1 MKELK
6 TRGGRKVVAIGE
18 ESLLT
23 MDRLHEML
31 DRFDTDPRIVSV
43 SLYPGNGEAK
53 FTRATGPA
61 GPVTLITT
69 ELELTGELTAWAEQL
84 SNRGFWHDWY
94 VLPDRDVKT
103 AEIQIPAPDLDQ
115 RELTDPSSSSFH
127 DADARTQPKTLTI
140 AIDVTWL
147 GPHQTGAQVLTT
159 AAIEALATNPRI
171 SSITLVGLKELPGYA
186 EHLTELAGVTLETS
200 TDDTKPADIIW
211 YPNQIDHRVDIGSA
225 RQLGRRIVTTYL
237 DLIAYDIPRYHG
249 STEGW
254 AAYRS
259 LQRRVALSVDGI
271 TTISADVAKRLYQEV
286 PLLQTKRIKPI
297 PLGLDHL
304 TAPSQ
309 GEQANSQ
316 PIEIP
321 QGLGSKQFLLVL
333 GNDFSHKNRDIA
345 IEAWQLVLQQGI
357 QCDLVLAG
365 LHVKSSSSK
374 DREDV
379 LLKSHT
385 DLRGKV
391 FELGHVTDEVR
402 QWLLANAAVAVYP
415 SSAEGFG
422 FVPYEAAIFGTPSTF
437 TEFGPLAELTRVT
450 TGPKSWSPQEYAAD
464 IERLLTDGI
473 FARQR
478 VATLQEVITE
488 LTWERFATELTDFFF
503 YISAMPPV
511 LTSAIGSGTGDT
523 AALASVLNS
532 KVWRASE
539 KARRVKNK
547 FTRN

>member
-6 TRGGRKVVAIGE
+6 TRGGRKVIAVGQ

-23 MDRLHEML
+23 MDRLQNML

-43 SLYPGNGEAK
+43 SIYPGSRDAH

-61 GPVTLITT
+61 GLATLITT
-69 ELELTGELTAWAEQL
+69 ESELVGELTDWAEQL

-94 VLPDRDVKT
+94 VLPDRDVKA
-103 AEIQIPAPDLDQ
+103 AESQFPDPELDQ
-115 RELTDPSSSSFH
+115 RERTDPSSSQFH
-127 DADARTQPKTLTI
+127 DADSRTEPKTLRI

-159 AAIEALATNPRI
+159 AAIEALAANPKI
-171 SSITLVGLKELPGYA
+171 ASIRLIGLKELPGYA
-186 EHLTELAGVTLETS
+186 EHLTELSGVTLESAAVDTS
-200 TDDTKPADIIW
+200 PADVIW
-211 YPNQIDHRVDIGSA
+211 YPNQIDQRVDIGGA

-249 STEGW
+249 SEQGW

-304 TAPSQ
+304 TAPTQ
-309 GEQANSQ
+309 AEQIRIQ
-316 PIEIP
+316 PMEIP
-321 QGLGSKQFLLVL
+321 QGLGVKPFLLVL

-345 IEAWQLVLQQGI
+345 IQAWQLVLQQGI

-365 LHVKSSSSK
+365 LHVKSSSS
-374 DREDV
+374 REREEV
-379 LLKSHT
+379 LLKKHA

-391 FELGHVTDEVR
+391 FELGHVSDEVR

-422 FVPYEAAIFGTPSTF
+422 FVPYEAAVFGTPSTF
-437 TEFGPLAELTRVT
+437 TAFGPLAELTRVT
-450 TGPKSWSPQEYAAD
+450 TGPKNWSPEDYATD
-464 IERLLTDGI
+464 IAQLLTNAI
-473 FARQR
+473 FAQQR
-478 VATLQEVITE
+478 VASLQEVIAD
-488 LTWERFATELTDFFF
+488 LTWEKFATELTDFFF

-511 LTSAIGSGTGDT
+511 LTSAIGSTAGDT

-547 FTRN
+547 FTRD

>member
-6 TRGGRKVVAIGE
+6 TRGGRKVIAVGQ

-23 MDRLHEML
+23 MDRLQNML

-43 SLYPGNGEAK
+43 SIYPGSRDAH

-69 ELELTGELTAWAEQL
+69 ELELTGELSDWAEER
-84 SNRGFWHDWY
+84 SSRGFWHDWY
-94 VLPDRDVKT
+94 VLADRDVKT
-103 AEIQIPAPDLDQ
+103 AESQLPDPQLDQ
-115 RELTDPSSSSFH
+115 RERTDPSSSQFH
-127 DADARTQPKTLTI
+127 ETDARPEPKTLTI

-159 AAIEALATNPRI
+159 AAIEALAANPKI
-171 SSITLVGLKELPGYA
+171 SSIRLIGLKELPGYA
-186 EHLTELAGVTLETS
+186 EHLTEISGVTLESDEEGTN
-200 TDDTKPADIIW
+200 PADVIW
-211 YPNQIDHRVDIGSA
+211 YPNQIDQRVDIGSA

-249 STEGW
+249 SEQGW

-304 TAPSQ
+304 SAPSAS
-309 GEQANSQ
+309 ETTNIH
-316 PIEIP
+316 PMDIP
-321 QGLGSKQFLLVL
+321 AGLGSKPFLLVL
-333 GNDFSHKNRDIA
+333 GNDFSHKNRDLA
-345 IEAWQLVLQQGI
+345 IQAWQLVLQQGI

-365 LHVKSSSSK
+365 LHVKSSSSR
-374 DREDV
+374 DREEV
-379 LLKSHT
+379 LLKKHT

-391 FELGHVTDEVR
+391 FELGHVSDEVR
-402 QWLLANAAVAVYP
+402 QWLLANSAVALYP

-422 FVPYEAAIFGTPSTF
+422 FVPYEAAVFGTPSTF
-437 TEFGPLAELTRVT
+437 TTFGPLAELTRVT
-450 TGPKSWSPQEYAAD
+450 TGPKNWSPEDYATD
-464 IERLLTDGI
+464 LVQLLTDAD
-473 FARQR
+473 FAGQR
-478 VATLQEVITE
+478 VATLQQVIAG
-488 LTWERFATELTDFFF
+488 LTWERFATELTEFFF

-511 LTSAIGSGTGDT
+511 LTSAVGSATGDT

-547 FTRN
+547 LTRN

>member
-6 TRGGRKVVAIGE
+6 TRGGRKVIALGL

-23 MDRLHEML
+23 MDRLQNML

-43 SLYPGNGEAK
+43 SIYPGSRDAH

-61 GPVTLITT
+61 GPATLITT
-69 ELELTGELTAWAEQL
+69 EIELTGEIADWAEQL

-103 AEIQIPAPDLDQ
+103 AETQLPIPDLDQ
-115 RELTDPSSSSFH
+115 RERTDPSSSQFH
-127 DADARTQPKTLTI
+127 DGDQRNEPKTLTI

-159 AAIEALATNPRI
+159 AAVEALAANPRI
-171 SSITLVGLKELPGYA
+171 SSIRLTGLKELPGYA
-186 EHLTELAGVTLETS
+186 EHLTELTGVSIKANE
-200 TDDTKPADIIW
+200 DNAEPADIIW
-211 YPNQIDHRVDIGSA
+211 YPNQIDQRVDIGSA

-249 STEGW
+249 STDGW

-304 TAPSQ
+304 AAPTQSEQ
-309 GEQANSQ
+309 GRVQ
-316 PIEIP
+316 PKDIP
-321 QGLGSKQFLLVL
+321 QGLGNKPFLLVL
-333 GNDFSHKNRDIA
+333 GNDFRHKNRDIA
-345 IEAWQLVLQQGI
+345 IQAWQLVLQQGI

-374 DREDV
+374 DQEEV
-379 LLKSHT
+379 LLKSHA

-391 FELGHVTDEVR
+391 FELGHVSDEVR
-402 QWLLANAAVAVYP
+402 QWLLANAAVGVYP

-422 FVPYEAAIFGTPSTF
+422 FVPYEAAVFGTPSTF
-437 TEFGPLAELTRVT
+437 TSFGPLAELTGVT
-450 TGPKSWSPQEYAAD
+450 TGPKSWSPQEYATD
-464 IERLLTDGI
+464 IAQLLTDGN
-473 FARQR
+473 FANER
-478 VATLQEVITE
+478 VGTLQQVIAN
-488 LTWERFATELTDFFF
+488 LTWEKFATELTDFFF
-503 YISAMPPV
+503 YISAKPPV

-539 KARRVKNK
+539 KARRVKKK

>member
-6 TRGGRKVVAIGE
+6 TRGGRKVIAVGQ

-23 MDRLHEML
+23 MDRLQNML

-43 SLYPGNGEAK
+43 SIYPGSRDAH

-61 GPVTLITT
+61 GLATLITT
-69 ELELTGELTAWAEQL
+69 ESELPGEITDWAEQL

-94 VLPDRDVKT
+94 VLPDRDVKA
-103 AEIQIPAPDLDQ
+103 AESQFPDPELDQ
-115 RELTDPSSSSFH
+115 RERTDPSSSQFH
-127 DADARTQPKTLTI
+127 DADSRTEPKTLTI

-159 AAIEALATNPRI
+159 AAIEALAANPKI
-171 SSITLVGLKELPGYA
+171 SSIRLIGLKELPGYA
-186 EHLTELAGVTLETS
+186 AHLTDLAGVTLDSDESDTS
-200 TDDTKPADIIW
+200 PADVIW
-211 YPNQIDHRVDIGSA
+211 YPNQIDQRVDIGSA

-249 STEGW
+249 SEQGW

-304 TAPSQ
+304 AAPTQ
-309 GEQANSQ
+309 AEQIRIQ
-316 PIEIP
+316 PMEIP
-321 QGLGSKQFLLVL
+321 QGLGAKPFLLVL

-345 IEAWQLVLQQGI
+345 IQAWQLVLQQGI

-365 LHVKSSSSK
+365 LHVKSSSS
-374 DREDV
+374 REREEV
-379 LLKSHT
+379 LLKKHA

-391 FELGHVTDEVR
+391 FELGHVSDEVR

-422 FVPYEAAIFGTPSTF
+422 FVPYEAAVFGTPSTF
-437 TEFGPLAELTRVT
+437 TAFGPLAELTGVT
-450 TGPKSWSPQEYAAD
+450 TGPKNWSPEDYATD
-464 IERLLTDGI
+464 IAQLLTDVN
-473 FARQR
+473 FAQQR
-478 VATLQEVITE
+478 VGTLQEVIAD
-488 LTWERFATELTDFFF
+488 LTWEKFATELTDFFF

-511 LTSAIGSGTGDT
+511 LTSAISSTAGDT

-539 KARRVKNK
+539 KARKVKNK
-547 FTRN
+547 FTRD

>member
-6 TRGGRKVVAIGE
+6 TRSGRKVIAVGQ

-23 MDRLHEML
+23 MDRLQNML

-43 SLYPGNGEAK
+43 SIYPGSRDAH

-61 GPVTLITT
+61 GPATLITT
-69 ELELTGELTAWAEQL
+69 ESELVGELTDWAEQL

-94 VLPDRDVKT
+94 VLPDRDVKA
-103 AEIQIPAPDLDQ
+103 AESQFPDPQLDQ
-115 RELTDPSSSSFH
+115 LERTDPGSSQFH
-127 DADARTQPKTLTI
+127 EADARTEPKTLTI

-147 GPHQTGAQVLTT
+147 GPHQTGSQVLTT
-159 AAIEALATNPRI
+159 AAIQALAANPKI
-171 SSITLVGLKELPGYA
+171 ASIRLIGLKELPGYA
-186 EHLTELAGVTLETS
+186 AHLTELAGVTLESDEDETS
-200 TDDTKPADIIW
+200 PADVIW
-211 YPNQIDHRVDIGSA
+211 YPNQIDQRVNIGSS

-249 STEGW
+249 SEQGW

-297 PLGLDHL
+297 PLGLNHL
-304 TAPSQ
+304 TAPRESERIQ
-309 GEQANSQ
+309 IQ
-316 PIEIP
+316 PMDIP
-321 QGLGSKQFLLVL
+321 QGLGAKPFLLVL
-333 GNDFSHKNRDIA
+333 GNDFSHKNRDLA
-345 IEAWQLVLQQGI
+345 IQAWQLVLQQGI

-365 LHVKSSSSK
+365 LHVKSSSS
-374 DREDV
+374 REREEV
-379 LLKSHT
+379 LLKKHT

-391 FELGHVTDEVR
+391 FELGHVSDEVR

-422 FVPYEAAIFGTPSTF
+422 FVPYEAAVFGTPSTF
-437 TEFGPLAELTRVT
+437 TAFGPLAELTRVT
-450 TGPKSWSPQEYAAD
+450 TGPKNWSPEDYESD
-464 IERLLTDGI
+464 IALLLTDAN
-473 FARQR
+473 FANQR
-478 VATLQEVITE
+478 VATLQKVIIE
-488 LTWERFATELTDFFF
+488 LTWEKFAAELTDFFF

-511 LTSAIGSGTGDT
+511 ITSAFDSATGDT
-523 AALASVLNS
+523 AALASVLSS
-532 KVWRASE
+532 KVWRARE